1 MPAGDDPSV
10 DVCIVN
16 LIGGDANWHGTSR
29 ILTASV
35 VAGVAAVG
43 VGNEYENLVGL
54 GDCLAGG

>member
-1 MPAGDDPSV
+1 MSAGDDTSI
-10 DVCIVN
+10 DGCIVN
-16 LIGGDANWHGTSR
+16 LIGGDANWHGTSC

-43 VGNEYENLVGL
+43 VGDEYENIVGL